1 MVKNVASM
9 IALVAVLS
17 GGAMALSAQESAGK
31 SDPIIGTWKLNVAQ
45 STFPRKDIPSPREQ
59 TEHYSEVSGRIH
71 LTIGRTM
78 SDGSSDPRRL
88 SWPATSGV
96 VAVDEGRPLSE
107 GQSIVETLLAP
118 GDWYVTYMRN
128 GQQYLT
134 MHKVVS
140 KDGKTMRQ
148 IMKGLAQG
156 KPYEQTQIL
165 ERQ

>member
-1 MVKNVASM
+1 MVQNVASM

-17 GGAMALSAQESAGK
+17 GGAMALSVSAQ
-31 SDPIIGTWKLNVAQ
+31 DNV
-45 STFPRKDIPSPREQ
+45 
-59 TEHYSEVSGRIH
+59 
-71 LTIGRTM
+71 TIARTM

-88 SWPATSGV
+88 SWPAAGGV

-148 IMKGLAQG
+148 TMKGLSQG
-156 KPYEQTQIL
+156 NPYEQTQLL
-165 ERQ
+165 ERR